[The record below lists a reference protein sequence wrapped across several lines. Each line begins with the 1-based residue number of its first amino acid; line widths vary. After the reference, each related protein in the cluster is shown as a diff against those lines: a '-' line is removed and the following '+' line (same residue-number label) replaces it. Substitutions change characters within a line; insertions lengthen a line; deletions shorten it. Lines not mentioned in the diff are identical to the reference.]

1 MTKIN
6 PQRIYGSF
14 ISGVALDV
22 HTLSST
28 YLGVNEYGHEVYD
41 TARSEIGDLLYRLK
55 YRSDRDAGTEIARAA
70 AAYIAGSKIKFDMLV
85 PVPPS
90 GVRALQPVLFLASAI
105 GAAVPLPVI
114 DCVTTIR
121 ATEQLKG
128 VTDRERRKELLAG
141 LHAIDASKTRD
152 KHILLF
158 DDLFR
163 SGSTLNAITDLMMG
177 EGRAAS
183 VRALTITKTRSNT

>member
-6 PQRIYGSF
+6 PQRIYGNF
-14 ISGVALDV
+14 VSGVALDV

-28 YLGVNEYGHEVYD
+28 YMGVNEHGHEVYD
-41 TARSEIGDLLYRLK
+41 TARSEVGDLLYRLK
-55 YRSDRDAGTEIARAA
+55 YRSDRDAGNEIARVA
-70 AAYIAGSKIKFDMLV
+70 AAYIAGSRTKFDVLV

-90 GVRALQPVLFLASAI
+90 GVRALQPVIYVANAI
-105 GAAVPLPVI
+105 GSAVPLPVA
-114 DCVTTIR
+114 DCVTTTR

-141 LHAIDASKTRD
+141 LHAIDASKTEGR
-152 KHILLF
+152 HILLF

-177 EGRAAS
+177 EGRALS
-183 VRALTITKTRSNT
+183 VRVLAITKTRSNS

>member
-14 ISGVALDV
+14 VSGVALDV

-28 YLGVNEYGHEVYD
+28 YMGVNEYGHEVYD
-41 TARSEIGDLLYRLK
+41 TARSEVGDLLYKLK
-55 YRSDRDAGTEIARAA
+55 YRGDQAAGAELARVAA
-70 AAYIAGSKIKFDMLV
+70 SYVANSKAKFDALV

-90 GVRALQPVLFLASAI
+90 GMRALQPVLFLADAI
-105 GAAVPLPVI
+105 GAAVPLPVVN
-114 DCVTTIR
+114 CVTTTR
-121 ATEQLKG
+121 PTEQLKG
-128 VTDRERRKELLAG
+128 VTDKERRKELLAG
-141 LHAIDASKTRD
+141 LHAVDVAAAQGKS
-152 KHILLF
+152 ILLF

-163 SGSTLNAITDLMMG
+163 SGSTLNAITDLLMS

-183 VRALTITKTRSNT
+183 VRVLTITKTRSNS